1 MLAKGNCI
9 VSSRIISLYKHLYLT
24 SFTNRPQ
31 VEEVSSSEYASDS
44 SSSSSSSSG
53 SPIQYGGGSP
63 SLPSSEGR
71 DRTGVRPPSFTEGG
85 NPEDLRPP
93 SNTEGGSQ
101 GGSTSSAFDIESLL
115 NKFRP
120 PGGYQQRYAAT
131 FSAVTDQEMVS
142 STPQVSS
149 QGTPLSTSF
158 QNSVVLDNK
167 DNVSDSI
174 PASPAR
180 SAEVAKAI
188 RLLEESLAKSKTMS
202 AEVSNKLL
210 AEQEHNLQR
219 MQMSAEDRARE
230 VQRQVGSVGMGFHPD
245 DIPDSRIPWVSPHD
259 QTVSISDSDMWHLA
273 KFSPWHPVLRN
284 RMPEGRHYLLRNVP
298 PGTLT

>member
-1 MLAKGNCI
+1 MVKRRQEI
-9 VSSRIISLYKHLYLT
+9 YS
-24 SFTNRPQ
+24 RPQ

-53 SPIQYGGGSP
+53 VSPDPSGNRSPPSSEGGSP
-63 SLPSSEGR
+63 SPPSSEGGSPSPPSSEGG
-71 DRTGVRPPSFTEGG
+71 DRTGG

-93 SNTEGGSQ
+93 SNTEGGRQ
-101 GGSTSSAFDIESLL
+101 GGSTFSALDIESLL

-131 FSAVTDQEMVS
+131 SSAVTNQEMVS

-174 PASPAR
+174 PASPVR

-245 DIPDSRIPWVSPHD
+245 AIP
-259 QTVSISDSDMWHLA
+259 
-273 KFSPWHPVLRN
+273 
-284 RMPEGRHYLLRNVP
+284 
-298 PGTLT
+298 

>member
-1 MLAKGNCI
+1 MVKRRQDIN
-9 VSSRIISLYKHLYLT
+9 S
-24 SFTNRPQ
+24 RPQ

-53 SPIQYGGGSP
+53 VSRDPSGNRSP
-63 SLPSSEGR
+63 PSSEGG

-101 GGSTSSAFDIESLL
+101 GGSTFSALDIESLL

-131 FSAVTDQEMVS
+131 SSAVTNQEMV

-174 PASPAR
+174 PASPVR

-210 AEQEHNLQR
+210 AKQEHNLQR
-219 MQMSAEDRARE
+219 MQMSNFHSQPMWNDKFLVQKKFRLIHDLKDEDD
-230 VQRQVGSVGMGFHPD
+230 V
-245 DIPDSRIPWVSPHD
+245 
-259 QTVSISDSDMWHLA
+259 TVTSFKI
-273 KFSPWHPVLRN
+273 
-284 RMPEGRHYLLRNVP
+284 
-298 PGTLT
+298 

>member
-1 MLAKGNCI
+1 MVKRRQDIN
-9 VSSRIISLYKHLYLT
+9 S
-24 SFTNRPQ
+24 RPQ

-53 SPIQYGGGSP
+53 VSPDP
-63 SLPSSEGR
+63 S
-71 DRTGVRPPSFTEGG
+71 G
-85 NPEDLRPP
+85 NRSPP
-93 SNTEGGSQ
+93 SNTECGSQ

-131 FSAVTDQEMVS
+131 FSAVTNQEMVS

-174 PASPAR
+174 PASPVR

-188 RLLEESLAKSKTMS
+188 RL
-202 AEVSNKLL
+202 
-210 AEQEHNLQR
+210 
-219 MQMSAEDRARE
+219 
-230 VQRQVGSVGMGFHPD
+230 
-245 DIPDSRIPWVSPHD
+245 
-259 QTVSISDSDMWHLA
+259 
-273 KFSPWHPVLRN
+273 
-284 RMPEGRHYLLRNVP
+284 
-298 PGTLT
+298 

>member
-1 MLAKGNCI
+1 MVKRRQDIN
-9 VSSRIISLYKHLYLT
+9 S
-24 SFTNRPQ
+24 RPQ

-53 SPIQYGGGSP
+53 VSPDPSGNRSPPSNTEGGSP
-63 SLPSSEGR
+63 SLSSSERR

-101 GGSTSSAFDIESLL
+101 GGTTSSALDIESLL

-131 FSAVTDQEMVS
+131 FSAVTNQEMVS

-174 PASPAR
+174 PASPVR

-245 DIPDSRIPWVSPHD
+245 AIPDSRIPWVSPHD
-259 QTVSISDSDMWHLA
+259 QNVSISDSDMWHLA
-273 KFSPWHPVLRN
+273 KFRPWHPVLRN